1 MISLV
6 PAHEGGTLV
15 HGGDPC
21 VEAQSPRRPV
31 VKDGDPYQLA
41 DSFRNRAVSAEV
53 SGTGLWKAG
62 TGAFPNFFSFVLV
75 AFREIGRS
83 HV

>member
-1 MISLV
+1 M
-6 PAHEGGTLV
+6 

-75 AFREIGRS
+75 AFRAP
-83 HV
+83 